1 VIAMGS
7 TLFWSLGPA
16 VATNCSRSPTHQ
28 KDLVTESLSTTQW
41 RVCDDRFPD
50 NDTQRVLGFIEI
62 TKKSE
67 FEVMSLVNGFEW
79 FTYPTL
85 AEAIAHFAHARS
97 TNARLDSE
105 LDADFDAVTT
115 PLVE

>member
-1 VIAMGS
+1 MGS
-7 TLFWSLGPA
+7 TLFWSLDPA

-28 KDLVTESLSTTQW
+28 EDLLVESLSTTQW
-41 RVCDDRFPD
+41 RVCDDRFPER
-50 NDTQRVLGFIEI
+50 DTQRVLGFIEI

-67 FEVMSLVNGFEW
+67 FEVMSLIHGFEW

-85 AEAIAHFAHARS
+85 DKAIAHFGHAAAVDAH
-97 TNARLDSE
+97 LDSGHH
-105 LDADFDAVTT
+105 ADFDAVRT